1 MSDKSDA
8 AALERMTT
16 MMLDAEAHKQ
26 RERTFVE
33 NEFAPASLTN
43 LKRKRMSRTKDEIL
57 KSMTDHR
64 TTIQVALL
72 DLSFDT
78 LELARMTP
86 EDPPEDERM
95 VEDKPHVQ

>member
-1 MSDKSDA
+1 
-8 AALERMTT
+8 
-16 MMLDAEAHKQ
+16 
-26 RERTFVE
+26 
-33 NEFAPASLTN
+33 
-43 LKRKRMSRTKDEIL
+43 MSRTKDEIL

-86 EDPPEDERM
+86 EDPPEDERL

>member
-33 NEFAPASLTN
+33 NEFAGIAN
-43 LKRKRMSRTKDEIL
+43 
-57 KSMTDHR
+57 
-64 TTIQVALL
+64 Q
-72 DLSFDT
+72 
-78 LELARMTP
+78 LEEEKNEP
-86 EDPPEDERM
+86 N
-95 VEDKPHVQ
+95 